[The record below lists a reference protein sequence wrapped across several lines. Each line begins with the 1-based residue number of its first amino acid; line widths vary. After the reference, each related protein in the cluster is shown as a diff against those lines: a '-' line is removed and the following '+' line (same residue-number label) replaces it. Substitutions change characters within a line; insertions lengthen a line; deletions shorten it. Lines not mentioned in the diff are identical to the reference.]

1 MVLNESRARDSGW
14 VCVWAGEG
22 DNSTTAAPNSSR
34 SPPRARRETE
44 TAGGMNA
51 ATETPVQLD
60 DTAQIAEPQ
69 ESLVG
74 QTLPIFGNVV
84 LPRDVDVLNG
94 ILASMG
100 LQSEDPEVAISVF
113 FLVFVLVIAVCR
125 SRRCQAVSR
134 LLFCRAAANRGSHQA
149 VSTREE
155 AEHSDGSDEE
165 SAPRRQRQTKGRGAR
180 PQPKVANGTR
190 RACDTE
196 LDHSELATRS
206 IKRQACNANTSRG
219 IESAA
224 AHALADSLQD
234 TLGQQNFDE
243 VEAEVE
249 EATDSEAE
257 AEVVDEYAVV
267 DHDEAVAEAMDSEAI
282 ADRAMKHAQKQAV
295 HTRAK
300 EQNAAEEKRAMKE
313 RIARLELALASKQ
326 AASDALSR
334 QRADYE
340 DESFNFAV
348 QAPAEPGPSNDDDD
362 MTMVMLAQG
371 PASASR
377 ELLSASDTHDKRQS
391 RLESVLRRKKEAKA
405 QKSDADAEE
414 AKREARQAL
423 RKELLFIDN
432 ELDSMTNA
440 RTEGPASE
448 DAGSSARHVIAS
460 KWLLEYSY
468 SKYPPQAFSTRR
480 AKEELRLVRELR
492 FREAVLKGLK
502 LLQSRY
508 APEKNTVAQHGA
520 EWAVMAEEIAKHA
533 FALQT
538 GISHFAK
545 QGAISHG
552 DALSDQLHT
561 GETGD
566 VEFGE
571 VDDAD

>member
-1 MVLNESRARDSGW
+1 
-14 VCVWAGEG
+14 
-22 DNSTTAAPNSSR
+22 
-34 SPPRARRETE
+34 
-44 TAGGMNA
+44 MNA
-51 ATETPVQLD
+51 ATEMPVQLD

-134 LLFCRAAANRGSHQA
+134 RLLFCRAAANRGSHQA

-155 AEHSDGSDEE
+155 AEPSDGSDEE

-257 AEVVDEYAVV
+257 AEAVDEYAVV

-295 HTRAK
+295 HTRAE

-362 MTMVMLAQG
+362 MTMIMLAQG
-371 PASASR
+371 PASGSR
-377 ELLSASDTHDKRQS
+377 ELLSASDTHDKRQA
-391 RLESVLRRKKEAKA
+391 RLESVLRRKKDAKA
-405 QKSDADAEE
+405 QRADADAEK

-468 SKYPPQAFSTRR
+468 SKYPPQTFSTRR

-533 FALQT
+533 FALQA
-538 GISHFAK
+538 GVNRVAK
-545 QGAISHG
+545 QGVISHG

-561 GETGD
+561 GQTGD
-566 VEFGE
+566 AEFGE

>member
-1 MVLNESRARDSGW
+1 MFLAQ
-14 VCVWAGEG
+14 A
-22 DNSTTAAPNSSR
+22 T
-34 SPPRARRETE
+34 PPARRRDTGE
-44 TAGGMNA
+44 TARAMSA
-51 ATETPVQLD
+51 ATEMPLQLD
-60 DTAQIAEPQ
+60 DTAQLAEPQ
-69 ESLVG
+69 EG
-74 QTLPIFGNVV
+74 TILPIFGNVV

-125 SRRCQAVSR
+125 SRRCQGVLGR
-134 LLFCRAAANRGSHQA
+134 LLSCRAAANRGKGSHQA

-155 AEHSDGSDEE
+155 AEHGDGSDEE
-165 SAPRRQRQTKGRGAR
+165 SAPRRQRQTKGRRAR
-180 PQPKVANGTR
+180 PQPKVGNG
-190 RACDTE
+190 CHTE
-196 LDHSELATRS
+196 LELTTRS
-206 IKRQACNANTSRG
+206 IKGQARNEKPSRG

-224 AHALADSLQD
+224 AHALADSLQN
-234 TLGQQNFDE
+234 TFGQQNIDE

-257 AEVVDEYAVV
+257 AEAVDEYAVV
-267 DHDEAVAEAMDSEAI
+267 DDDEAVAEAMDSEAI
-282 ADRAMKHAQKQAV
+282 AERAMKNAQEQAV
-295 HTRAK
+295 HTRAE

-326 AASDALSR
+326 AASDAGSR
-334 QRADYE
+334 QRADCE

-377 ELLSASDTHDKRQS
+377 ELLSASDTHDKRQA

>member
-1 MVLNESRARDSGW
+1 MS
-14 VCVWAGEG
+14 
-22 DNSTTAAPNSSR
+22 
-34 SPPRARRETE
+34 
-44 TAGGMNA
+44 A
-51 ATETPVQLD
+51 ATEMPVQLD

-69 ESLVG
+69 EGTTS
-74 QTLPIFGNVV
+74 PIFGNVV

-125 SRRCQAVSR
+125 SRRCQVVSR
-134 LLFCRAAANRGSHQA
+134 LLFCRAAANRGRGSHQA

-155 AEHSDGSDEE
+155 AEHGDGSDEE
-165 SAPRRQRQTKGRGAR
+165 SAPRRQRQAKGRRAR
-180 PQPKVANGTR
+180 PQPKVANSTR

-206 IKRQACNANTSRG
+206 IKGQAWNEKPSRG

-234 TLGQQNFDE
+234 TFGKQNTDE

-257 AEVVDEYAVV
+257 AEAVDEYAVV
-267 DHDEAVAEAMDSEAI
+267 DDDEAVAEAMDSEAI
-282 ADRAMKHAQKQAV
+282 ADRAMKNAQERAV
-295 HTRAK
+295 RTRAE
-300 EQNAAEEKRAMKE
+300 EQNAAEEKQAMKE

-334 QRADYE
+334 QRADCE

-362 MTMVMLAQG
+362 MTMVMLAQE
-371 PASASR
+371 PASGAR
-377 ELLSASDTHDKRQS
+377 ELLSVSDTHDKRQA
-391 RLESVLRRKKEAKA
+391 RLESVLRRKKDAKA
-405 QKSDADAEE
+405 QKADADAEE
-414 AKREARQAL
+414 AKRVARQAL

-440 RTEGPASE
+440 RNEGPASE
-448 DAGSSARHVIAS
+448 DAGSSARHIIAS

-468 SKYPPQAFSTRR
+468 SKYPPQTFSNRR

-533 FALQT
+533 FALQA
-538 GISHFAK
+538 GINRVAK
-545 QGAISHG
+545 QGAISQG
-552 DALSDQLHT
+552 GPLSDQLHT
-561 GETGD
+561 GDTGD